1 MPGRY
6 HVAMSETPPSDE
18 PLPATPDPH
27 APRAAGEHGAA
38 PPEHPHPRAHLVLMV
53 VLAASLVFGIWGAW
67 TVAGGM
73 RGNDEGAL
81 RNEMEGLRQEIAT
94 LSRSDQ
100 VSRDANRDI
109 QLMLAERDEEI
120 SALRADVAFYERLVG
135 STSQRR
141 GLTVH
146 GLRLQS
152 QGEGAWHFT
161 ATLTQTLN
169 RAAVS
174 SGTLTMA
181 VEGSRNDSLERLAWG
196 DLRQLDDAPGV
207 EYSFKYFQQ
216 VDGDLILPGDF
227 KPLRVIVRLEPP
239 RGQAVEQS
247 FTWAEATAATPRSA
261 PDA

>member
-1 MPGRY
+1 MPD
-6 HVAMSETPPSDE
+6 SK
-18 PLPATPDPH
+18 
-27 APRAAGEHGAA
+27 
-38 PPEHPHPRAHLVLMV
+38 PPEHPHPRAHFALLA
-53 VLAASLVFGIWGAW
+53 VLAACLLLGIWGAW
-67 TVAGGM
+67 TVAGDVG
-73 RGNDEGAL
+73 GDNGDGPL
-81 RNEMEGLRQEIAT
+81 RTEVENLRQEVAT
-94 LSRSDQ
+94 LTRSDQ
-100 VSRDANRDI
+100 VSREANRDL
-109 QLMLAERDEEI
+109 QSMLAERDEEI

-174 SGTLTMA
+174 SGSLTVE
-181 VEGSRNDSLERLAWG
+181 VEGSRNDSLERLGWD
-196 DLRQLDDAPGV
+196 DLRQSGDAPGID
-207 EYSFKYFQQ
+207 YSFKYFQQ
-216 VDGDLILPGDF
+216 VEGDLMLPEGF
-227 KPLRVIVRLEPP
+227 KPLRVIVRLAPP

-261 PDA
+261 PAA

>member
-1 MPGRY
+1 MPD
-6 HVAMSETPPSDE
+6 TP
-18 PLPATPDPH
+18 
-27 APRAAGEHGAA
+27 
-38 PPEHPHPRAHLVLMV
+38 PPEHPHPRAHLVLMA
-53 VLAASLVFGIWGAW
+53 VLAACLVFGAWGAW
-67 TVAGGM
+67 TVVSGAGA
-73 RGNDEGAL
+73 REDARL
-81 RNEMEGLRQEIAT
+81 RVELEELRQDVAT

-100 VSRDANRDI
+100 VSREANAAL

-152 QGEGAWHFT
+152 QGDGAWHFT

-174 SGTLTMA
+174 SGTLTLE
-181 VEGSRNDSLERLAWG
+181 VEGSRDDSLERLSWDA
-196 DLRQLDDAPGV
+196 LRQSEDAPGID
-207 EYSFKYFQQ
+207 YSFKYFQQ
-216 VDGDLILPGDF
+216 VDGDLLLPEGF
-227 KPLRVIVRLEPP
+227 RPLRLIVRLVPP
-239 RGQAVEQS
+239 RGDAVEQS
-247 FTWAEATAATPRSA
+247 FPWAEAAAATPRSA

>member
-1 MPGRY
+1 MPD
-6 HVAMSETPPSDE
+6 TP
-18 PLPATPDPH
+18 L
-27 APRAAGEHGAA
+27 
-38 PPEHPHPRAHLVLMV
+38 PEHPNPRAHLVLMA
-53 VLAASLVFGIWGAW
+53 VLGACLLFGLWGVW
-67 TVAGGM
+67 TVAARSTGEDGP
-73 RGNDEGAL
+73 GL
-81 RNEMEGLRQEIAT
+81 RAEIDGLRQEVAT

-100 VSRDANRDI
+100 VSREANRDL

-141 GLTVH
+141 GLSVH

-174 SGTLTMA
+174 SGTLSME
-181 VEGSRNDSLERLAWG
+181 VEGSRNESLERLGW
-196 DLRQLDDAPGV
+196 DELRQSEDAEGV

-216 VDGDLILPGDF
+216 LEGEVVLPPGF
-227 KPLRVIVRLEPP
+227 EPLRVVARLVPASGAP
-239 RGQAVEQS
+239 VEK
-247 FTWAEATAATPRSA
+247 TLPWAEAARAPRA
-261 PDA
+261 E

>member
-1 MPGRY
+1 MP
-6 HVAMSETPPSDE
+6 ETPQSDE
-18 PLPATPDPH
+18 APTASPPPGDLP
-27 APRAAGEHGAA
+27 PRAPARGEV
-38 PPEHPHPRAHLVLMV
+38 PPEHPHPRAHALLLA
-53 VLAASLVFGIWGAW
+53 VLAASLVFGAWGAW
-67 TVAGGM
+67 TVYSGQGHGDDAV
-73 RGNDEGAL
+73 L
-81 RNEMEGLRQEIAT
+81 RAEVDDLRQQVAT
-94 LSRSDQ
+94 LGRSDQ
-100 VSRDANRDI
+100 VSRDANQDL
-109 QLMLAERDEEI
+109 QGTLAERDEEI

-174 SGTLTMA
+174 SGSLTVT
-181 VEGSRNDSLERLAWG
+181 VEGSRNDSLERLAWT
-196 DLRQLDDAPGV
+196 DLRQLEDAPGV

-216 VDGDLILPGDF
+216 VEGDLMLPADF
-227 KPLRVIVRLEPP
+227 KPLRVIVRLAPA
-239 RGQAVEQS
+239 RGPTVEES
-247 FTWAEATAATPRSA
+247 FTWAEAVAATPRSA

>member
-1 MPGRY
+1 MPD
-6 HVAMSETPPSDE
+6 SK
-18 PLPATPDPH
+18 
-27 APRAAGEHGAA
+27 
-38 PPEHPHPRAHLVLMV
+38 PPEHPHPRAHFAFLAV
-53 VLAASLVFGIWGAW
+53 VAACLLFGIWGAW
-67 TVAGGM
+67 TVAGNAGGG
-73 RGNDEGAL
+73 RDEAAL
-81 RNEMEGLRQEIAT
+81 REEVEALRQDVAT
-94 LSRSDQ
+94 LTRSDQ
-100 VSRDANRDI
+100 VSREANRDL

-174 SGTLTMA
+174 TGTLTVE
-181 VEGSRNDSLERLAWG
+181 VEGSRNDSLERLDWD
-196 DLRQLDDAPGV
+196 DLRQSGDAPGV

-216 VDGDLILPGDF
+216 VEGDLLLPADF
-227 KPLRVIVRLEPP
+227 KPLRVIVRLAPP

-261 PDA
+261 PAA

>member
-1 MPGRY
+1 MPD
-6 HVAMSETPPSDE
+6 TP
-18 PLPATPDPH
+18 
-27 APRAAGEHGAA
+27 
-38 PPEHPHPRAHLVLMV
+38 PPEHPHPRAHVVLMV
-53 VLAASLVFGIWGAW
+53 LLAACLGFGIWGAW
-67 TVAGGM
+67 TVSNGAGRGDDGM
-73 RGNDEGAL
+73 L
-81 RNEMEGLRQEIAT
+81 RAEVETLRQEVAT
-94 LSRSDQ
+94 LARSDQ
-100 VSRDANRDI
+100 VSRDANQDL
-109 QLMLAERDEEI
+109 QGTLAERDEEI

-174 SGTLTMA
+174 SGSLTA
-181 VEGSRNDSLERLAWG
+181 LVEGSRNDSLERLAWS
-196 DLRQLDDAPGV
+196 DLRQAEDAPGV

-216 VDGDLILPGDF
+216 VEGDLMLPEDF
-227 KPLRVIVRLEPP
+227 KPLRVIVRLAPP
-239 RGQAVEQS
+239 RGEAVEES

-261 PDA
+261 PAA

>member
-1 MPGRY
+1 M
-6 HVAMSETPPSDE
+6 A
-18 PLPATPDPH
+18 
-27 APRAAGEHGAA
+27 
-38 PPEHPHPRAHLVLMV
+38 
-53 VLAASLVFGIWGAW
+53 VLAACLLFGIWGAW
-67 TVAGGM
+67 TVANDVGAS
-73 RGNDEGAL
+73 DEGPL
-81 RNEMEGLRQEIAT
+81 RAELDGLRQDVAT
-94 LSRSDQ
+94 LTRSDQ
-100 VSRDANRDI
+100 VSREANRDL

-174 SGTLTMA
+174 SGRLSVE
-181 VEGSRNDSLERLAWG
+181 VEGSRNDSLERLDWN
-196 DLRQLDDAPGV
+196 DLRQTGDAPGID
-207 EYSFKYFQQ
+207 YSFKYFQQ
-216 VDGDLILPGDF
+216 VEGDLILPDGF
-227 KPLRVIVRLEPP
+227 KPLRVIVRLAPP
-239 RGQAVEQS
+239 RGPAVEQS
-247 FTWAEATAATPRSA
+247 FTWAEATSATPRSA

>member
-1 MPGRY
+1 MPD
-6 HVAMSETPPSDE
+6 TP
-18 PLPATPDPH
+18 
-27 APRAAGEHGAA
+27 
-38 PPEHPHPRAHLVLMV
+38 PPEHPYPRAHMVLMA
-53 VLAASLVFGIWGAW
+53 VLVACLLFGIWGAW
-67 TVAGGM
+67 TVSVSAG
-73 RGNDEGAL
+73 RGDDTAL
-81 RNEMEGLRQEIAT
+81 RSEAEALRQEVAT
-94 LSRSDQ
+94 LARSDQ
-100 VSRDANRDI
+100 VSREANGDLQI
-109 QLMLAERDEEI
+109 ALAERDEEI

-174 SGTLTMA
+174 SGELTIE
-181 VEGSRNDSLERLAWG
+181 VEGSRNDSLERLDWTA
-196 DLRQLDDAPGV
+196 LRQLDDAPGV

-216 VDGDLILPGDF
+216 VDGDLMLPGDF
-227 KPLRVIVRLEPP
+227 KPLRVIVRLAPP

>member
-1 MPGRY
+1 MPD
-6 HVAMSETPPSDE
+6 TP
-18 PLPATPDPH
+18 
-27 APRAAGEHGAA
+27 
-38 PPEHPHPRAHLVLMV
+38 PPEHPHPRAHIVLLA
-53 VLAASLVFGIWGAW
+53 VLAACLLFGVWGAW
-67 TVAGGM
+67 TVSSGSGG
-73 RGNDEGAL
+73 GDDL
-81 RNEMEGLRQEIAT
+81 RLRAEIDGLRQEIAT

-100 VSRDANRDI
+100 VSREANGDL

-146 GLRLQS
+146 GLKLQS

-174 SGTLTMA
+174 SGSLSVE
-181 VEGSRNDSLERLAWG
+181 VEGSRNDSLERLSWDA
-196 DLRQLDDAPGV
+196 LRQSEDAPGV

-216 VDGDLILPGDF
+216 VEGDLLLPDGF
-227 KPLRVIVRLEPP
+227 KPLRLIVRLVPP
-239 RGQAVEQS
+239 RGEAVEES
-247 FTWAEATAATPRSA
+247 FAWAEAAAATPRSA

>member
-1 MPGRY
+1 MQGR
-6 HVAMSETPPSDE
+6 VV
-18 PLPATPDPH
+18 PAFPIGGYH
-27 APRAAGEHGAA
+27 APMPDTP
-38 PPEHPHPRAHLVLMV
+38 PPEHPHPRAHVVLMA
-53 VLAASLVFGIWGAW
+53 VLVACLAFGVWGAW
-67 TVAGGM
+67 TVSSSAGAGEDARL
-73 RGNDEGAL
+73 RGEI
-81 RNEMEGLRQEIAT
+81 EGLRQEIAT

-100 VSRDANRDI
+100 VSREANADL

-135 STSQRR
+135 STAQRR

-152 QGEGAWHFT
+152 QGGGAWHFT

-174 SGTLTMA
+174 SGTLTLE
-181 VEGSRNDSLERLAWG
+181 VEGSRNDSLERLPWDA
-196 DLRQLDDAPGV
+196 LRQSEDAPGI

-216 VDGDLILPGDF
+216 VDGDLLLPEGF
-227 KPLRVIVRLEPP
+227 RPLRLIVRLAPP
-239 RGQAVEQS
+239 RGEAVEES
-247 FTWAEATAATPRSA
+247 FPWAEAAAATPRSA

>member
-1 MPGRY
+1 M
-6 HVAMSETPPSDE
+6 
-18 PLPATPDPH
+18 
-27 APRAAGEHGAA
+27 
-38 PPEHPHPRAHLVLMV
+38 VLMA
-53 VLAASLVFGIWGAW
+53 VLAACLLFGIWGAW
-67 TVAGGM
+67 TVASGAGG
-73 RGNDEGAL
+73 GEEGPL
-81 RNEMEGLRQEIAT
+81 RSEIDGLRQDVAT

-100 VSRDANRDI
+100 VSREANRDL
-109 QLMLAERDEEI
+109 QLTLAERDEEI

-174 SGTLTMA
+174 SGTLTVE
-181 VEGSRNDSLERLAWG
+181 VEGSRNDSLERLAWD
-196 DLRQLDDAPGV
+196 DLRQTGDAPGV
-207 EYSFKYFQQ
+207 DYSFKYFQQ
-216 VDGDLILPGDF
+216 VEGDLLLPADF
-227 KPLRVIVRLEPP
+227 KPLRVIVHLAPP

-247 FTWAEATAATPRSA
+247 FTWAEAVAATPRSA

>member
-1 MPGRY
+1 MPD
-6 HVAMSETPPSDE
+6 TP
-18 PLPATPDPH
+18 
-27 APRAAGEHGAA
+27 
-38 PPEHPHPRAHLVLMV
+38 PPEHPHPRAHIILMV
-53 VLAASLVFGIWGAW
+53 VLAACLLFGVWGAW
-67 TVAGGM
+67 TVSNGGS
-73 RGNDEGAL
+73 RSDDAAL
-81 RNEMEGLRQEIAT
+81 RGEIDGLRQEVAT
-94 LSRSDQ
+94 LARSDQ
-100 VSRDANRDI
+100 VSREANGDL
-109 QLMLAERDEEI
+109 QLALAERDEEI

-174 SGTLTMA
+174 SGNLTIE
-181 VEGSRNDSLERLAWG
+181 VEGSRNDSLERLDWTA
-196 DLRQLDDAPGV
+196 LRQLDDAPGV

-216 VDGDLILPGDF
+216 VDGDLMLPEGF
-227 KPLRVIVRLEPP
+227 KPLRVIVRLAPP
-239 RGQAVEQS
+239 RGQAVEES
-247 FTWAEATAATPRSA
+247 FTWADATAATPRSA

>member
-1 MPGRY
+1 MPD
-6 HVAMSETPPSDE
+6 SP
-18 PLPATPDPH
+18 
-27 APRAAGEHGAA
+27 
-38 PPEHPHPRAHLVLMV
+38 PPEHPHPRAHLALMA
-53 VLAASLVFGIWGAW
+53 VLAGCLLFGIWGAW
-67 TVAGGM
+67 TVASGAGGD
-73 RGNDEGAL
+73 GDGPL
-81 RNEMEGLRQEIAT
+81 REEVDGLRQDVAT
-94 LSRSDQ
+94 LTRSDQ
-100 VSRDANRDI
+100 VSREANRDL

-174 SGTLTMA
+174 SGTLTVE
-181 VEGSRNDSLERLAWG
+181 VEGSRNDSLERLAWA
-196 DLRQLDDAPGV
+196 DLRQSGDAPGV
-207 EYSFKYFQQ
+207 DYSFKYFQQ
-216 VDGDLILPGDF
+216 VEGDLILPEGF
-227 KPLRVIVRLEPP
+227 KPLRVIVTLAPP
-239 RGQAVEQS
+239 RGQAVEES

>member
-1 MPGRY
+1 MI
-6 HVAMSETPPSDE
+6 
-18 PLPATPDPH
+18 
-27 APRAAGEHGAA
+27 
-38 PPEHPHPRAHLVLMV
+38 LMG
-53 VLAASLVFGIWGAW
+53 VLAACLLFGLWGIW
-67 TVAGGM
+67 TVASGG
-73 RGNDEGAL
+73 GGDDAAAL
-81 RNEMEGLRQEIAT
+81 RDEVDGLRQEIAT
-94 LSRSDQ
+94 LARSDQ
-100 VSRDANRDI
+100 VSREANSDLQI
-109 QLMLAERDEEI
+109 TLAERDEEI

-141 GLTVH
+141 GLAVH

-174 SGTLTMA
+174 SGSLSIA
-181 VEGSRNDSLERLAWG
+181 VEGSRNDSLERLTWAE
-196 DLRQLDDAPGV
+196 LRQTEGAPGV

-216 VDGDLILPGDF
+216 VEGDLLLPPGF
-227 KPLRVIVRLEPP
+227 KPLRVIVRLAPP
-239 RGQAVEQS
+239 RGAAVEES

>member
-1 MPGRY
+1 MPD
-6 HVAMSETPPSDE
+6 TP
-18 PLPATPDPH
+18 
-27 APRAAGEHGAA
+27 
-38 PPEHPHPRAHLVLMV
+38 PPEHPHPRAHLVLMA
-53 VLAASLVFGIWGAW
+53 VLAACLVFGAWGAW
-67 TVAGGM
+67 TVVSGAGA
-73 RGNDEGAL
+73 REDARL
-81 RNEMEGLRQEIAT
+81 RVELEELRQDVAT

-100 VSRDANRDI
+100 VSREANADL

-152 QGEGAWHFT
+152 QGDGAWHFT

-174 SGTLTMA
+174 SGTLTLE
-181 VEGSRNDSLERLAWG
+181 VEGSRDDSLERLSWDA
-196 DLRQLDDAPGV
+196 LRQSEDAPGID
-207 EYSFKYFQQ
+207 YSFKYFQQ
-216 VDGDLILPGDF
+216 VDGDLLLPEGF
-227 KPLRVIVRLEPP
+227 RPLRLIVRLVPP
-239 RGQAVEQS
+239 RGDAVEQS
-247 FTWAEATAATPRSA
+247 FPWAEAAAATPRSA

>member
-1 MPGRY
+1 MPD
-6 HVAMSETPPSDE
+6 TP
-18 PLPATPDPH
+18 
-27 APRAAGEHGAA
+27 
-38 PPEHPHPRAHLVLMV
+38 PPEHPHPRAHFVLLA
-53 VLAASLVFGIWGAW
+53 VLAACLLLGAWGAW
-67 TVAGGM
+67 TVASGA
-73 RGNDEGAL
+73 RGDAGAGAL
-81 RNEMEGLRQEIAT
+81 RGEVEALRQQVAT

-100 VSRDANRDI
+100 VSRDANTDL
-109 QLMLAERDEEI
+109 QATLAERDEEI

-174 SGTLTMA
+174 SGSLTMA

-196 DLRQLDDAPGV
+196 DLRQLEDAPGV
-207 EYSFKYFQQ
+207 DYSFKYFQQ
-216 VDGDLILPGDF
+216 VEGDVMLPADF
-227 KPLRVIVRLEPP
+227 KPLRVIVRLAPP
-239 RGQAVEQS
+239 RGAAVEES
-247 FTWAEATAATPRSA
+247 FTWAEATSATPRSA
-261 PDA
+261 PEP

>member
-1 MPGRY
+1 M
-6 HVAMSETPPSDE
+6 A
-18 PLPATPDPH
+18 LLA
-27 APRAAGEHGAA
+27 
-38 PPEHPHPRAHLVLMV
+38 
-53 VLAASLVFGIWGAW
+53 VLAACLLFGVWGAW
-67 TVAGGM
+67 TVAGSGAGRDEGPM
-73 RGNDEGAL
+73 RGEI
-81 RNEMEGLRQEIAT
+81 EGLRQQVAT

-100 VSRDANRDI
+100 VSREANRDL
-109 QLMLAERDEEI
+109 QVMLAERDEEI

-174 SGTLTMA
+174 SGSLTLE
-181 VEGSRNDSLERLAWG
+181 VEGSRNDSLERLAWN
-196 DLRQLDDAPGV
+196 DLRQSEDAPGV

-216 VDGDLILPGDF
+216 VDGDLMLPEDF
-227 KPLRVIVRLEPP
+227 KPLRVIVRLAQP
-239 RGQAVEQS
+239 RGPVVEES
-247 FTWAEATAATPRSA
+247 FTWADATAATPRSA

>member
-1 MPGRY
+1 MPD
-6 HVAMSETPPSDE
+6 SK
-18 PLPATPDPH
+18 
-27 APRAAGEHGAA
+27 
-38 PPEHPHPRAHLVLMV
+38 PPEHPHPRAHFALLA
-53 VLAASLVFGIWGAW
+53 VLAACLLLGIWGAW
-67 TVAGGM
+67 TVAGNVGGGGDDGPL
-73 RGNDEGAL
+73 RDEV
-81 RNEMEGLRQEIAT
+81 EGLRQEVAT
-94 LSRSDQ
+94 LTRSDQ
-100 VSRDANRDI
+100 VSREANRDL

-174 SGTLTMA
+174 SGSLTVE
-181 VEGSRNDSLERLAWG
+181 VEGSRNDSLERLGWD
-196 DLRQLDDAPGV
+196 DLRQSGDAPGV
-207 EYSFKYFQQ
+207 DYSFKYFQQ
-216 VDGDLILPGDF
+216 VEGDLILPEGF
-227 KPLRVIVRLEPP
+227 KPLRVIVRLAPP

-261 PDA
+261 PAA

>member
-1 MPGRY
+1 M
-6 HVAMSETPPSDE
+6 A
-18 PLPATPDPH
+18 
-27 APRAAGEHGAA
+27 
-38 PPEHPHPRAHLVLMV
+38 LMA
-53 VLAASLVFGIWGAW
+53 VLAACLLFGVWGAW
-67 TVAGGM
+67 TVAGGGPARDDGAM
-73 RGNDEGAL
+73 RGEI
-81 RNEMEGLRQEIAT
+81 EGLRQQVAT

-100 VSRDANRDI
+100 VSREANGDL
-109 QLMLAERDEEI
+109 QLTLAERDEEI

-174 SGTLTMA
+174 SGTLTVE
-181 VEGSRNDSLERLAWG
+181 VEGSRNDSLERLAWN
-196 DLRQLDDAPGV
+196 DLRQSEDAPGV

-216 VDGDLILPGDF
+216 VDGDLMLPADF
-227 KPLRVIVRLEPP
+227 KPLRVIVRLAQP
-239 RGQAVEQS
+239 RGPVVEES
-247 FTWAEATAATPRSA
+247 FTWADATAATPRSA

>member
-1 MPGRY
+1 MPD
-6 HVAMSETPPSDE
+6 SP
-18 PLPATPDPH
+18 
-27 APRAAGEHGAA
+27 
-38 PPEHPHPRAHLVLMV
+38 PPEHPHPRLHLVLMA
-53 VLAASLVFGIWGAW
+53 VLAACLLFGIWGAW
-67 TVAGGM
+67 TVA
-73 RGNDEGAL
+73 NDAGASDDGPL
-81 RNEMEGLRQEIAT
+81 RTELDGLRQDVTT
-94 LSRSDQ
+94 LTRSDQ
-100 VSRDANRDI
+100 VSREANRDL

-174 SGTLTMA
+174 SGRLSVE
-181 VEGSRNDSLERLAWG
+181 VEGSRNDSLERLDWN
-196 DLRQLDDAPGV
+196 DLRQTGDAPGID
-207 EYSFKYFQQ
+207 YSFKYFQQ
-216 VDGDLILPGDF
+216 VEGDLILPDGF
-227 KPLRVIVRLEPP
+227 KPLRVIVRLVPP

-247 FTWAEATAATPRSA
+247 FTWAEATSATPRSA

>member
-1 MPGRY
+1 MPDSR
-6 HVAMSETPPSDE
+6 
-18 PLPATPDPH
+18 
-27 APRAAGEHGAA
+27 
-38 PPEHPHPRAHLVLMV
+38 PPEHPHPRAHYALLA
-53 VLAASLVFGIWGAW
+53 VLAACLLFGIWGAW
-67 TVAGGM
+67 TVARGARAGG
-73 RGNDEGAL
+73 EGPV
-81 RNEMEGLRQEIAT
+81 RVEVERLRQDVAT
-94 LSRSDQ
+94 LTRSDQ
-100 VSRDANRDI
+100 VSREANRDL

-146 GLRLQS
+146 ALRLQS
-152 QGEGAWHFT
+152 QGEGVWHFT

-174 SGTLTMA
+174 SGSLTVE
-181 VEGSRNDSLERLAWG
+181 VEGSRNDTLERLDWAA
-196 DLRQLDDAPGV
+196 LRQSEDAPGV

-216 VDGDLILPGDF
+216 VDGDLLLPEGF
-227 KPLRVIVRLEPP
+227 KPLRVIVRLAPP

-261 PDA
+261 PEA